1 MNIKLVYRETNF
13 NLDIMEDTP
22 SQYLYRVAQKVF
34 RRKQEDL
41 ILFYGKIKI
50 ENDSRLLFD
59 VMGKEDKEDIQD
71 EEIII
76 VKIRKEL
83 NENDTKLRLKS
94 LKSTNNKNNSN
105 SGKLPYI
112 AGSGFEN
119 EVRRN
124 KNKKLPIK
132 CQICSHKNSIF
143 YCRDCNMFI
152 CFECNIRYTE
162 HHRHKRINLED
173 GDTKLGIQTYK
184 EKILGELKLIDS
196 GYKKFSKWVISNIDR
211 DNFLQSTFKL
221 LDKIK
226 RYSQRLSDINTL
238 YNLDQDMINNL
249 KVEVEQTKMPFAQEE
264 LVDIFSVLNSKDK
277 EIENYIKCVD
287 LQIIKTEY
295 NKVLVNCI
303 SNAQKYFKK
312 IIEDVESKL
321 SECDDMKFWGITE
334 VKLYLKDHKVEKF
347 NYDIFNNKEENKNN
361 DKNNDKKD
369 DSSDSS
375 SSSSKNNKN
384 NSSEDEELKKFKMNL
399 NLNTEELQPSGNISE
414 SKKNNEKDKYN
425 EKYNDKYNDKSNDK
439 YNETNVNITKKNT
452 VIKLKKNIEISPIKK
467 LKSPKKKNII
477 DTDIKNDNKNENKN
491 DNKNDEKNNLN
502 NKKED
507 EDISYSNTIN
517 TKYKG
522 NNKFPN
528 IKINKTLKN
537 DDDFSLN
544 KIEESEYKPQIKK
557 KNLIRNLITNFSGDN
572 IEKDIFIN
580 QRKTGKEY
588 PLIFGKRNNNNES
601 NEKIIDTKFKIFKNS
616 RNYSKKLIHNLKIKS
631 AKKD

>member
-83 NENDTKLRLKS
+83 NENDTKLKLKS
-94 LKSTNNKNNSN
+94 LKGTNNKNNSN

-112 AGSGFEN
+112 VGSGFEN

-249 KVEVEQTKMPFAQEE
+249 KVEVEQTKIPFAQEE

-369 DSSDSS
+369 DSSDS